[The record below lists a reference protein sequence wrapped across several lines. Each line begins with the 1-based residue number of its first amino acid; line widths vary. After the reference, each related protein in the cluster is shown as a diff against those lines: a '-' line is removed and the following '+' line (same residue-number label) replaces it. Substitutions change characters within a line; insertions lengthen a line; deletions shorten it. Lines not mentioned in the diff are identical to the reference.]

1 MQKFKSIYIPITLTG
16 ILLIMAIATG
26 LCTLKDLGLSSAA
39 AYTST
44 RSFSIVFFLLI
55 LPLSLLLMMF
65 TGFACLG
72 IIVGVWIFYGICVL
86 VAKLVKKHFPKE
98 GPDDAYRFENP
109 DFSEDINNEENGD
122 S

>member
-1 MQKFKSIYIPITLTG
+1 MQKFKPIYIPITLTW

-86 VAKLVKKHFPKE
+86 VARLAKKYFSKE
-98 GPDDAYRFENP
+98 SPDNACRFE
-109 DFSEDINNEENGD
+109 DSGFSENINNEENGD